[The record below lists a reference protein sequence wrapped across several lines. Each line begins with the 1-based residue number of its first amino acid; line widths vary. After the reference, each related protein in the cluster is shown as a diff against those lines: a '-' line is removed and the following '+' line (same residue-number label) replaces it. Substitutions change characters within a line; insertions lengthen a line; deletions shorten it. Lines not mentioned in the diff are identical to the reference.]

1 MSGRKFLSANILV
14 DLMELEF
21 KNDIVIN
28 LHRSMEVL
36 IALAITA
43 ETFHVAR
50 ILYACVSDFE
60 EIEEN
65 GISTCTSTLFM
76 FTKCPREPVI
86 TKQNLMKSM
95 KICIRLFYFVY

>member
-50 ILYACVSDFE
+50 ILYAC
-60 EIEEN
+60 
-65 GISTCTSTLFM
+65 LLYM
-76 FTKCPREPVI
+76 FILYDLLKRYGSF
-86 TKQNLMKSM
+86 Q
-95 KICIRLFYFVY
+95 CIK